1 MPDNHPLRQFLL
13 LVFSLLLPC
22 FALRYFVS
30 DAIAL
35 PAIGFA
41 KMILTSWMPNIVETL
56 MPRGAEVILL
66 TQFGELDG
74 RLVAA
79 SQTGEALAC
88 VINTRILSY
97 PIPFYTAL
105 HFALARDNIWSR
117 YFTGFVVLYA
127 LLVVGLVSLALKDLM
142 VTLGTTF
149 LDHPASAI
157 PHPNII
163 ALSYQLNVLI
173 IPPLAPVVIWVWQ
186 NRYAPLFGEL
196 TGLPSDRE
204 NSAAR

>member
-22 FALRYFVS
+22 FALWYFVS

-41 KMILTSWMPNIVETL
+41 KMILTSWLPNIVETL
-56 MPRGAEVILL
+56 VPRGAEVILL

-79 SQTGEALAC
+79 RQTGEALAF

-97 PIPFYTAL
+97 SIPFYTAL

-163 ALSYQLNVLI
+163 ALFYQLNVLI
-173 IPPLAPVVIWVWQ
+173 VPPLAPVVIWVWQ
-186 NRYAPLFGEL
+186 NRYAPLFGTL
-196 TGLPSDRE
+196 TGLPSDGE